1 MSIPVG
7 FEWITKPEK
16 LDKNGTLKRK
26 SEKTKNELWR
36 DMVDVNVRNQLKFL
50 YVLIDSWF
58 ASQETF
64 EHILKHEKHFVA
76 ALKSNRLV
84 ALSLEDEKEG
94 RF

>member
-1 MSIPVG
+1 MKQAH
-7 FEWITKPEK
+7 E
-16 LDKNGTLKRK
+16 NGRAK
-26 SEKTKNELWR
+26 KTKNELLR
-36 DMVDVNVRNQLKFL
+36 DMFDVNVRNQLKFL

-84 ALSLEDEKEG
+84 ALSLEDKKKVAL
-94 RF
+94 FM